1 VSEVKWIVECLAGIK
16 KILIIEDEAAISDL
30 LAYSLRREGINVD
43 TAYDG
48 TTGLKKAKEGKFDLI
63 MLDLMLPDMSG
74 FDICKELSNTTG
86 IPIIILTA
94 KSDIVDKVVGFELGA
109 FDYITK
115 PFDVREVVARV
126 KALLKRTIQETE
138 RKELSF
144 YVQITHN
151 LSIYMD
157 ERKVLKNGNTVELTP
172 KEYDLLVFLLENRG
186 TVFTREKLLD
196 AVWGYDYMGDSRT
209 VDIHVVR
216 LRKKLD
222 DPDSPSIID
231 TVFGVGYKMVK

>member
-1 VSEVKWIVECLAGIK
+1 MVYTGVIK
-16 KILIIEDEAAISDL
+16 NVLIIEDEVAISDL
-30 LAYSLRREGINVD
+30 LVYSLNREGISTD
-43 TAYDG
+43 TAYVG
-48 TTGLKKAKEGKFDLI
+48 TSGLEKAKEEKYDLI
-63 MLDLMLPDMSG
+63 LLDLMLPDMSG
-74 FDICKELSNTTG
+74 FDICKELLYKK

-115 PFDVREVVARV
+115 PFDVREVIARV
-126 KALLKRTIQETE
+126 KSILKRTEQESGCKANT
-138 RKELSF
+138 SF
-144 YVQITHN
+144 QQITHN
-151 LSIYMD
+151 LAIYKN
-157 ERKVLKNGNTVELTP
+157 ERRVLKSGNALELTP
-172 KEYDLLVFLLENRG
+172 KEFDLLVFLLENRG

-222 DPDSPSIID
+222 DPDSSSIID

>member
-1 VSEVKWIVECLAGIK
+1 MDPANAIK
-16 KILIIEDEAAISDL
+16 KVLIIEDEVAISEL
-30 LAYSLRREGINVD
+30 LAYSLSREAISID
-43 TAYDG
+43 TAYNG
-48 TTGLKKAKEGKFDLI
+48 ATGLNKAKEGRCDLI
-63 MLDLMLPDMSG
+63 ILDLMLPDMSG
-74 FDICKELSNTTG
+74 FDICKELSDTTG
-86 IPIIILTA
+86 TPVIILTA

-126 KALLKRTIQETE
+126 KALLKRTDQEAE
-138 RKELSF
+138 RKAQTPFL
-144 YVQITHN
+144 QIAHN
-151 LSIYMD
+151 LSVYIN
-157 ERKVLKNGNTVELTP
+157 ERKVLKDGIAVELTP

-186 TVFTREKLLD
+186 TVFTRERLLD

-222 DPDSPSIID
+222 GLDSPSIID

>member
-1 VSEVKWIVECLAGIK
+1 MDPANAIK
-16 KILIIEDEAAISDL
+16 KVLIIEDEVAISEL
-30 LAYSLRREGINVD
+30 LAYSLSREAISID
-43 TAYDG
+43 TAYNG
-48 TTGLKKAKEGKFDLI
+48 ATGLNKAKEGRCDLI
-63 MLDLMLPDMSG
+63 ILDLMLPDMSG
-74 FDICKELSNTTG
+74 FDICKELSDTTG
-86 IPIIILTA
+86 TPVIILTA

-126 KALLKRTIQETE
+126 KALLKRTDQEAE
-138 RKELSF
+138 RKAQTAFL
-144 YVQITHN
+144 QIAHN
-151 LSIYMD
+151 LSVYIN
-157 ERKVLKNGNTVELTP
+157 ERKVLKDGIAVELTP

-186 TVFTREKLLD
+186 TVFTRERLLD

-222 DPDSPSIID
+222 GLDSPSIID

>member
-1 VSEVKWIVECLAGIK
+1 MVSTGITK
-16 KILIIEDEAAISDL
+16 KVLIIEDEVAISDL
-30 LAYSLRREGINVD
+30 LVYSLKSEGVSTD

-48 TTGLKKAKEGKFDLI
+48 ISGLEKAKAEKYDLI
-63 MLDLMLPDMSG
+63 LLDLMLPDMSG
-74 FDICKELSNTTG
+74 FDICKELLYSKET
-86 IPIIILTA
+86 PIIILTA

-115 PFDVREVVARV
+115 PFDVREVIARV
-126 KALLKRTIQETE
+126 KSILKRTDQEAGYKANT
-138 RKELSF
+138 SF
-144 YVQITHN
+144 QQITHN
-151 LSIYMD
+151 LSIYKN
-157 ERKVLKNGNTVELTP
+157 ERRVLKSGNALELTP
-172 KEYDLLVFLLENRG
+172 KEFDLLVFLLENRG

-216 LRKKLD
+216 LRKKLG
-222 DPDSPSIID
+222 DSDSSSIID

>member
-1 VSEVKWIVECLAGIK
+1 MNSTNAIK
-16 KILIIEDEAAISDL
+16 KALIIEDEVAISDL
-30 LAYSLRREGINVD
+30 LAYSLNREGISID
-43 TAYDG
+43 AAYDG
-48 TTGLKKAKEGKFDLI
+48 ATGLSKVKDGKFDLVI
-63 MLDLMLPDMSG
+63 LDLMLPDMSG
-74 FDICKELSNTTG
+74 FDICKELSNTTE

-126 KALLKRTIQETE
+126 KALLKRTDQEAE
-138 RKELSF
+138 RKAHTSF
-144 YVQITHN
+144 LQITHN
-151 LSIYMD
+151 LSIYIN
-157 ERKVLKNGNTVELTP
+157 ERKVLKNDNAVELTP
-172 KEYDLLVFLLENRG
+172 KEFDLLVFLQENRG

-222 DPDSPSIID
+222 DSDSPSIID

>member
-1 VSEVKWIVECLAGIK
+1 MGSANVIK
-16 KILIIEDEAAISDL
+16 KALIIEDEAAISDL
-30 LAYSLRREGINVD
+30 LAYSLSREGISID

-48 TTGLKKAKEGKFDLI
+48 ITGLNKAKDGKFDLI
-63 MLDLMLPDMSG
+63 VLDLMLPDMSG
-74 FDICKELSNTTG
+74 FDICKELSNTLG

-115 PFDVREVVARV
+115 PFDVREVIARV
-126 KALLKRTIQETE
+126 KALLKRTDQEAE
-138 RKELSF
+138 RKAQTF
-144 YVQITHN
+144 YSQITQN
-151 LSIYMD
+151 LSIYLN
-157 ERKVLKNGNTVELTP
+157 ERKVLRNGNAVELTP
-172 KEYDLLVFLLENRG
+172 KEFDLLVFLLENRG

-222 DPDSPSIID
+222 DSDSPSIID

>member
-1 VSEVKWIVECLAGIK
+1 MKRA
-16 KILIIEDEAAISDL
+16 LIIEDEIAISDL
-30 LAYSLRREGINVD
+30 LAYSLRREGIYID
-43 TAYDG
+43 AAYDG
-48 TTGLKKAKEGKFDLI
+48 TTGLKKAKEGKFHLI

-74 FDICKELSNTTG
+74 LDICKELSDTTG
-86 IPIIILTA
+86 IPVIILTA
-94 KSDIVDKVVGFELGA
+94 KSDIVDKVIGFELGA

-126 KALLKRTIQETE
+126 KALLKRKVQEVE
-138 RKELSF
+138 RKELNSH
-144 YVQITHN
+144 VQISHS
-151 LSIYMD
+151 LSIYTD
-157 ERKVLKNGNTVELTP
+157 ERKVLKNGYPVELTP

-216 LRKKLD
+216 LRKKLG

>member
-1 VSEVKWIVECLAGIK
+1 MDGVKKV
-16 KILIIEDEAAISDL
+16 LIIEDETAISDL
-30 LAYSLRREGINVD
+30 LAYSLGRESISVNA
-43 TAYDG
+43 AYNG
-48 TTGLKKAKEGKFDLI
+48 TTGLKKAKEREFDLI
-63 MLDLMLPDMSG
+63 ILDLMLPDMSG
-74 FDICKELSNTTG
+74 FDICKELSNTKG

-94 KSDIVDKVVGFELGA
+94 KADIVDKVIGFELGA

-126 KALLKRTIQETE
+126 KALLKRTDQEAEHKSHT
-138 RKELSF
+138 SF
-144 YVQITHN
+144 IQITHN
-151 LSIYMD
+151 LSIYVN
-157 ERKVLKNGNTVELTP
+157 ERKVLKDGSAVELTP
-172 KEYDLLVFLLENRG
+172 KEFDLLVFLLENRG

-209 VDIHVVR
+209 VDIHIVR

-222 DPDSPSIID
+222 DSNSASIID